1 MLRATILKVAL
12 LLFGTCLMAQTSFE
26 PFPDLLEKEL
36 IRANGENNVLKELQV
51 ASPVLAGEFYTVSD
65 FSATSKIKYVYLGRV
80 KTCRA
85 GGCSINRNQ
94 GNDKESEFFD
104 YFILFDSTCK
114 VQQVRIYNYQ
124 ATHGQEITS
133 KNWLRQFK
141 NYTGEKE
148 LMAGKNIDAI
158 SGATISVDAI
168 ISDIEF
174 ITGALLSICRKS

>member
-1 MLRATILKVAL
+1 
-12 LLFGTCLMAQTSFE
+12 
-26 PFPDLLEKEL
+26 
-36 IRANGENNVLKELQV
+36 
-51 ASPVLAGEFYTVSD
+51 
-65 FSATSKIKYVYLGRV
+65 
-80 KTCRA
+80 
-85 GGCSINRNQ
+85 
-94 GNDKESEFFD
+94 
-104 YFILFDSTCK
+104 